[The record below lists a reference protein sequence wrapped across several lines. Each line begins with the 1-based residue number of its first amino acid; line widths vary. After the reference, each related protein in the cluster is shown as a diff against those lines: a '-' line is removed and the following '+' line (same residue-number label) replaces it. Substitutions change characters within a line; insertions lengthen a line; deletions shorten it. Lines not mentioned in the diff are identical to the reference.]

1 MSKDVKGW
9 HLSKWSAM
17 SPNQNLLS
25 SAKLKRFLVIILGWK
40 DLCNSFQYVTLSYH
54 PLEIVELG
62 VEHSGGRPQ
71 GGIGAAAH
79 FASSEARLMWIAWL
93 MVSKPIL
100 PRYHRVVNGLNGSG
114 PSETYTYITPFL
126 ATSGRKSND
135 VPCMARPSAIIVF
148 YVFILHKYFAH
159 ACAMGVSDPLH
170 HKVLEAH
177 CATVKTLC

>member
-1 MSKDVKGW
+1 M
-9 HLSKWSAM
+9 
-17 SPNQNLLS
+17 
-25 SAKLKRFLVIILGWK
+25 
-40 DLCNSFQYVTLSYH
+40 YH
-54 PLEIVELG
+54 
-62 VEHSGGRPQ
+62 EHSGGRPQ

-79 FASSEARLMWIAWL
+79 FESSEARLMWIDCSWWS
-93 MVSKPIL
+93 VSRFYLLIT
-100 PRYHRVVNGLNGSG
+100 GSWTDWTDRI
-114 PSETYTYITPFL
+114 PAKHNFLTPFL

-177 CATVKTLC
+177 CATVKTLCWTRIATGNRCHVTGGCRKSIKITMWLEPWSTNIHQFMRINHGSAKLDRQWL